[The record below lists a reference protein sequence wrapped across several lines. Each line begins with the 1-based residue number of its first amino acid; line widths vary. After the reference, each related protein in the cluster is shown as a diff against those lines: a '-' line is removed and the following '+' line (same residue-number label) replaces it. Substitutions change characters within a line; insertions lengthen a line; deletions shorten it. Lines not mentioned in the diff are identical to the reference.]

1 MNYAV
6 LQIDPVPA
14 TVEQFKQAFRALK
27 QFTAAD
33 AVKMARQSAGI
44 LGKHLSAQ
52 DATLL
57 QQAFQTQGVAAEAV
71 PQTQLPALA
80 NVKFTKR
87 VEFQPQALMIYDV
100 LGRAVPVE
108 WTKIEV
114 IATGIVPRVNT
125 VSFEK
130 EESELVMGGEFGV
143 QEVTVTT
150 LGHRL
155 ETDSVLTLDLIVA
168 GGAMRFQMEGD
179 NLLFKYAFDRPE
191 LDARQKFAELA
202 RQIIQRTP
210 GAQLN
215 RGATQ
220 LRDGAPL
227 PALYASKVAFADES
241 AWLLWR
247 ANRKP
252 AVPQ

>member
-1 MNYAV
+1 MTYAI
-6 LQIDPVPA
+6 LQADGAPA
-14 TVEQFKQAFRALK
+14 TTEQFKLAYRALK

-33 AVKMARQSAGI
+33 AVKFARQSAGV
-44 LGKHLSAQ
+44 LAKHLSVP
-52 DATLL
+52 DAALL
-57 QQAFQTQGVAAEAV
+57 QQAFQAQGIAAEAV
-71 PQTQLPALA
+71 PQAQLPALA

-87 VEFQPQALMIYDV
+87 VEFQPEALMVYDV
-100 LGRAVPVE
+100 IGRAVPVE

-114 IATGIVPRVNT
+114 IAAGIVPRVNT
-125 VSFEK
+125 VSVV
-130 EESELVMGGEFGV
+130 EEVNEIVFGGELGV
-143 QEVTVTT
+143 QYMTETTVR
-150 LGHRL
+150 HRL

-179 NLLFKYAFDRPE
+179 SLLFKYAFDRPE

-202 RQIIQRTP
+202 RQIIQRAP

-220 LRDGAPL
+220 LRDGTPL
-227 PALYASKVAFADES
+227 PALYANKVAFADES

-247 ANRKP
+247 ASRKS
-252 AVPQ
+252 ATPQ